1 MTVEDSLKR
10 VEVTAIRGKCEIKLL
25 NNILNDTIYSGITQN
40 IRHIKIDFVWQP
52 RNCYFPRTRQQRIS
66 KQKRKVKLQQ
76 KLFSIKRRTR
86 CTANVFIDL
95 MNFVLAS
102 VLIFPSP
109 ILMSILSYISCNS
122 RVIDHLTLV

>member
-95 MNFVLAS
+95 INSTLAS
-102 VLIFPSP
+102 VSMLPSP
-109 ILMSILSYISCNS
+109 ILMSTLRIFLVIS
-122 RVIDHLTLV
+122 V